1 MQKSGCLSP
10 GQITN
15 LRPGKVKSLGPP
27 LDHMLGQA
35 LLIALEKL
43 FAAQE
48 LGTKGQIHSSDM
60 PSTTGVAVGSER
72 QSGQLGWEIS
82 TGQC

>member
-1 MQKSGCLSP
+1 M
-10 GQITN
+10 
-15 LRPGKVKSLGPP
+15 GPP
-27 LDHMLGQA
+27 LSHILGQA

-43 FAAQE
+43 SAAQE

-60 PSTTGVAVGSER
+60 PPTMGVAVGSER
-72 QSGQLGWEIS
+72 QPGQLGWEVS